1 MISQK
6 TRFKNMAF
14 KTYDQKFNNYNKISK
29 TMKQWISILAAGVL
43 GGLVVVGG
51 NQIMQ
56 NDQEVLAPQPEM
68 KLTPVANFNMA
79 PTAPSSFVTAAEKST
94 PAVVHI
100 TAQES
105 EAMASQRLQER
116 RNQYRG
122 FEGFEFFGL
131 DDFFGGGRSQFFRQ
145 KGSGSGVIISNDG
158 YIVTNNHV
166 VEFADEIIVTLSDKK
181 EYKAAKIGTDPSTDL
196 AVIKIEGENFP
207 TAEFAD
213 SDLVR
218 VGEWVLA
225 VGNPF
230 DYLTSTVTAGIVS
243 AKGRDINI
251 IKEDKAIEEFIQTD
265 AAINP
270 GNSGGALVNTDGNLI
285 GINTAIA
292 TPTGT
297 YAGYSFAIP
306 SNLAKE
312 IVFDIIENGNIERA
326 SLGVSGYDID
336 EELVEVYN
344 LPTDR
349 GFYVMEVVSGSAAEF
364 GGILPGDVVTRVNA
378 TDIQNFEDLKESLKF
393 GKVGD
398 ELNVTVNR
406 KGDIMV
412 MRVRLRKSL

>member
-1 MISQK
+1 
-6 TRFKNMAF
+6 
-14 KTYDQKFNNYNKISK
+14 
-29 TMKQWISILAAGVL
+29 MKQWISILAAGVL

-181 EYKAAKIGTDPSTDL
+181 EYKAVKIGTDPSTDL

-251 IKEDKAIEEFIQTD
+251 IREDKAIEEFIQTD

>member
-1 MISQK
+1 M
-6 TRFKNMAF
+6 
-14 KTYDQKFNNYNKISK
+14 
-29 TMKQWISILAAGVL
+29 
-43 GGLVVVGG
+43 
-51 NQIMQ
+51 
-56 NDQEVLAPQPEM
+56 
-68 KLTPVANFNMA
+68 
-79 PTAPSSFVTAAEKST
+79 
-94 PAVVHI
+94 HI

-181 EYKAAKIGTDPSTDL
+181 EYKAVKIGTDPSTDL

-207 TAEFAD
+207 TVEFAD

>member
-1 MISQK
+1 
-6 TRFKNMAF
+6 
-14 KTYDQKFNNYNKISK
+14 
-29 TMKQWISILAAGVL
+29 MKQWISILAAGVL

-68 KLTPVANFNMA
+68 KLTPVANFNTA

-181 EYKAAKIGTDPSTDL
+181 EYKAVKIGTDPSTDL

-270 GNSGGALVNTDGNLI
+270 GNSGGALVNTDGKLI

>member
-1 MISQK
+1 
-6 TRFKNMAF
+6 
-14 KTYDQKFNNYNKISK
+14 
-29 TMKQWISILAAGVL
+29 MKQWISILTAGVL

-68 KLTPVANFNMA
+68 KVTSVADFNMA
-79 PTAPSSFVTAAEKST
+79 PTAPASFVTAAEKST

-105 EAMASQRLQER
+105 EAMASQRLQQR
-116 RNQYRG
+116 RDQSRG
-122 FEGFEFFGL
+122 FEGFDFFGL

-181 EYKAAKIGTDPSTDL
+181 EYKAVKIGTDPSTDL

-207 TAEFAD
+207 TTEFAD

-378 TDIQNFEDLKESLKF
+378 TDIQSFEDLKESLKF

-406 KGDIMV
+406 KGDLKV
-412 MRVRLRKSL
+412 MKVRLRKSL

>member
-1 MISQK
+1 
-6 TRFKNMAF
+6 
-14 KTYDQKFNNYNKISK
+14 
-29 TMKQWISILAAGVL
+29 MKQWISILTAGVL

-68 KLTPVANFNMA
+68 KVTSVADYNMA
-79 PTAPSSFVTAAEKST
+79 PTAPASFVTAAEKST

-105 EAMASQRLQER
+105 EAMASQRLQQR
-116 RNQYRG
+116 RDQYRG
-122 FEGFEFFGL
+122 FEGFDFFGL

-181 EYKAAKIGTDPSTDL
+181 EYKAVKIGTDPSTDL

-207 TAEFAD
+207 TTEFAD

-378 TDIQNFEDLKESLKF
+378 TDIQSFEDLKESLKF

-406 KGDIMV
+406 KGDLKV
-412 MRVRLRKSL
+412 MKVRLRKSL

>member
-1 MISQK
+1 
-6 TRFKNMAF
+6 
-14 KTYDQKFNNYNKISK
+14 
-29 TMKQWISILAAGVL
+29 MKQWISFLTAGVL
-43 GGLVVVGG
+43 GGLVVIGG
-51 NQIMQ
+51 NKFMQ
-56 NDQEVLAPQPEM
+56 NDQHVFVEQPEIIA
-68 KLTPVANFNMA
+68 TPVASYNMA

-105 EAMASQRLQER
+105 EAMASQRLQDR

-122 FEGFEFFGL
+122 FEGLEFFGL
-131 DDFFGGGRSQFFRQ
+131 DEFFGGGRSQFFRQ

-158 YIVTNNHV
+158 FIVTNNHV

-181 EYKAAKIGTDPSTDL
+181 EYKATKIGTDPSTDL

-213 SDLVR
+213 SDLVK

-270 GNSGGALVNTDGNLI
+270 GNSGGALVNTDGLLI

-312 IVFDIIENGNIERA
+312 IVFDIIEHGDIERA

-336 EELVEVYN
+336 EELVETYN
-344 LPTDR
+344 LPTNQ
-349 GFYVMEVVSGSAAEF
+349 GFYVMEVLSGSAAEF
-364 GGILPGDVVTRVNA
+364 GGILPGDIVTSVNA
-378 TDIQNFEDLKESLKF
+378 KEIQSFDDLKESLKF

-406 KGDIMV
+406 KGEIKDF
-412 MRVRLRKSL
+412 RVRLRKSL

>member
-1 MISQK
+1 
-6 TRFKNMAF
+6 
-14 KTYDQKFNNYNKISK
+14 
-29 TMKQWISILAAGVL
+29 MKQWISILTAGVL

-68 KLTPVANFNMA
+68 KVTSVADFNMA
-79 PTAPSSFVTAAEKST
+79 PTAPASFVTAAEKST

-105 EAMASQRLQER
+105 EAMASQRLQQR
-116 RNQYRG
+116 RDQYRG
-122 FEGFEFFGL
+122 FEGFDFFGL

-181 EYKAAKIGTDPSTDL
+181 EYKAVKIGTDPSTDL

-292 TPTGT
+292 TP
-297 YAGYSFAIP
+297 

-378 TDIQNFEDLKESLKF
+378 TDIQSFEDLKESLKF

-406 KGDIMV
+406 KGDLKV
-412 MRVRLRKSL
+412 MKVRLRKSL

>member
-1 MISQK
+1 
-6 TRFKNMAF
+6 
-14 KTYDQKFNNYNKISK
+14 
-29 TMKQWISILAAGVL
+29 MKQWITYMTAGVL
-43 GGLVVVGG
+43 GGLVVIGG
-51 NQIMQ
+51 NKLAD
-56 NDQEVLAPQPEM
+56 NQEIPQTNEVEQFV
-68 KLTPVANFNMA
+68 TPVNYIDNSDVISM
-79 PTAPSSFVTAAEKST
+79 PNSFVTAAEKST

-100 TAQES
+100 RAEES
-105 EAMASQRLQER
+105 ESLANQRLQER
-116 RNQYRG
+116 RSNPRNDG
-122 FEGFEFFGL
+122 FGFSLE
-131 DDFFGGGRSQFFRQ
+131 DFFGGRGGSMGQFFRQ
-145 KGSGSGVIISNDG
+145 KGSGSGVIVSADG

-166 VEFADEIIVTLSDKK
+166 VEFADDIIVKLSDNK
-181 EYKAAKIGTDPSTDL
+181 EYKAIKIGTDPSTDL

-207 TAEFAD
+207 TAAFAD
-213 SDLVR
+213 SDRVR

-270 GNSGGALVNTDGNLI
+270 GNSGGALVNTDGDLI

-306 SNLAKE
+306 SNLVKD
-312 IVFDIIENGNIERA
+312 IVSDIIENGNIERA
-326 SLGVSGYDID
+326 SLGVAGYDID
-336 EELVEVYN
+336 EELVMTYK
-344 LPTDR
+344 LKTSK

-364 GGILPGDVVTRVNA
+364 GGILPGDVITNLDGERI
-378 TDIQNFEDLKESLKF
+378 TSFENLKEELKF

-398 ELNVTVNR
+398 EMTVSVNR
-406 KGDIMV
+406 NGTLKDI
-412 MRVRLRKSL
+412 RVRLRKSL

>member
-1 MISQK
+1 
-6 TRFKNMAF
+6 
-14 KTYDQKFNNYNKISK
+14 
-29 TMKQWISILAAGVL
+29 MKQWISILAAGVL

-68 KLTPVANFNMA
+68 KLTPVANFNTA

-181 EYKAAKIGTDPSTDL
+181 EYKAVKIGTDPSTDL

-378 TDIQNFEDLKESLKF
+378 IDIQNFEDLKESLKF

>member
-1 MISQK
+1 
-6 TRFKNMAF
+6 
-14 KTYDQKFNNYNKISK
+14 
-29 TMKQWISILAAGVL
+29 MKQWISILAAGVL

-181 EYKAAKIGTDPSTDL
+181 EYKAVKIGTDPSTDL

>member
-1 MISQK
+1 
-6 TRFKNMAF
+6 
-14 KTYDQKFNNYNKISK
+14 
-29 TMKQWISILAAGVL
+29 MKQWISILAAGVL

-56 NDQEVLAPQPEM
+56 NDQEALVPQPEM
-68 KLTPVANFNMA
+68 KVTPVANFNTA

-181 EYKAAKIGTDPSTDL
+181 EYKAVKIGTDPSTDL

-207 TAEFAD
+207 TVEFAD

-378 TDIQNFEDLKESLKF
+378 TDIQSFEDLKESLKF

-406 KGDIMV
+406 KGDLKV

>member
-1 MISQK
+1 
-6 TRFKNMAF
+6 
-14 KTYDQKFNNYNKISK
+14 
-29 TMKQWISILAAGVL
+29 MKQWISYVSAGIL
-43 GGLVVVGG
+43 GGLVVIGG
-51 NQIMQ
+51 NKIVNNQDSSQLNTYTQQHVM
-56 NDQEVLAPQPEM
+56 
-68 KLTPVANFNMA
+68 PVTNASEIANMI
-79 PTAPSSFVTAAEKST
+79 PVSFVEAAQKST
-94 PAVVHI
+94 IAVVHI
-100 TAQES
+100 RAEES
-105 EAMASQRLQER
+105 EKLAQQRLQEQ
-116 RNQYRG
+116 RNKPRNYY
-122 FEGFEFFGL
+122 ELDFFNL
-131 DDFFGGGRSQFFRQ
+131 EDFFGGGRGGGQFFRQ
-145 KGSGSGVIISNDG
+145 KGSGSGVIINNEG

-166 VEFADEIIVTLSDKK
+166 VQFADEIIVTLSDKR
-181 EYKAAKIGTDPSTDL
+181 EYKAKKIGTDPSTDL

-213 SDLVR
+213 SDKVR

-270 GNSGGALVNTDGNLI
+270 GNSGGALVNVDGNLI

-306 SNLAKE
+306 SNLVYD
-312 IVFDIIENGNIERA
+312 IVNDIIANGDIERA
-326 SLGVSGYDID
+326 NLGVSGYDVD
-336 EELVEVYN
+336 DELVESYK
-344 LPTDR
+344 LLTKK
-349 GFYVMEVVSGSAAEF
+349 GFYVMEVISGSAAEF
-364 GGILPGDVVTRVNA
+364 GGVLPGDVITKVDNKNITSF
-378 TDIQNFEDLKESLKF
+378 DDLKESLKF

-406 KGDIMV
+406 NGKIKDIK
-412 MRVRLRKSL
+412 VRLRKSL

>member
-1 MISQK
+1 
-6 TRFKNMAF
+6 
-14 KTYDQKFNNYNKISK
+14 
-29 TMKQWISILAAGVL
+29 MKQWISILAAGVL

-181 EYKAAKIGTDPSTDL
+181 EYKAVKIGTDPSTDL

-378 TDIQNFEDLKESLKF
+378 IDIQNFEDLKESLKF

>member
-1 MISQK
+1 
-6 TRFKNMAF
+6 
-14 KTYDQKFNNYNKISK
+14 
-29 TMKQWISILAAGVL
+29 MKQWISFLTAGVL
-43 GGLVVVGG
+43 GGLVVIGG
-51 NQIMQ
+51 NKFMQ
-56 NDQEVLAPQPEM
+56 NDQHVFVEQPEIIA
-68 KLTPVANFNMA
+68 TPVASYNMA

-105 EAMASQRLQER
+105 EAMASQRLQDR

-122 FEGFEFFGL
+122 FEGLEFFGL
-131 DDFFGGGRSQFFRQ
+131 DEFFGGGRSQFFRQ

-158 YIVTNNHV
+158 FIVTNNHV

-181 EYKAAKIGTDPSTDL
+181 EYKATKIGTDPSTDL

-213 SDLVR
+213 SDLVQ

-270 GNSGGALVNTDGNLI
+270 GNSGGALVNTDGLLI

-312 IVFDIIENGNIERA
+312 IVFDIIEHGDIERA

-336 EELVEVYN
+336 EELVETYN
-344 LPTDR
+344 LPTNQ
-349 GFYVMEVVSGSAAEF
+349 GFYVMEVLSGSAAEF
-364 GGILPGDVVTRVNA
+364 GGILPGDIVTSVNA
-378 TDIQNFEDLKESLKF
+378 KEIQSFDDLKESLKF

-406 KGDIMV
+406 KGEIKDF
-412 MRVRLRKSL
+412 RVRLRKSL

>member
-1 MISQK
+1 
-6 TRFKNMAF
+6 
-14 KTYDQKFNNYNKISK
+14 
-29 TMKQWISILAAGVL
+29 MKQWISILAAGVL

-68 KLTPVANFNMA
+68 KVTSVADFNMA
-79 PTAPSSFVTAAEKST
+79 PTAPASFVTAAEKST

-105 EAMASQRLQER
+105 EAMASQRLQQR
-116 RNQYRG
+116 RDQYRG
-122 FEGFEFFGL
+122 FEGFDFFGL

-181 EYKAAKIGTDPSTDL
+181 EYKAVKIGTDPSTDL

-378 TDIQNFEDLKESLKF
+378 TDIQSFEDLKESLKF

-406 KGDIMV
+406 KGDLKV
-412 MRVRLRKSL
+412 MKVRLRKSL

>member
-1 MISQK
+1 
-6 TRFKNMAF
+6 
-14 KTYDQKFNNYNKISK
+14 
-29 TMKQWISILAAGVL
+29 MKQWISILAAGVL

-56 NDQEVLAPQPEM
+56 NDQEALVPQPEM

-181 EYKAAKIGTDPSTDL
+181 EYKAVKIGTDPSTDL

-207 TAEFAD
+207 TVEFAD

>member
-1 MISQK
+1 
-6 TRFKNMAF
+6 
-14 KTYDQKFNNYNKISK
+14 
-29 TMKQWISILAAGVL
+29 MKQWISILAAGVL

-181 EYKAAKIGTDPSTDL
+181 EYKAVKIGTDPSTDL

-312 IVFDIIENGNIERA
+312 IVFDLIENGNIERA

>member
-1 MISQK
+1 
-6 TRFKNMAF
+6 
-14 KTYDQKFNNYNKISK
+14 
-29 TMKQWISILAAGVL
+29 MKQWLSFVTAGVL
-43 GGLVVVGG
+43 GGLIVFGG
-51 NQIMQ
+51 INYLDKDVETNQTY
-56 NDQEVLAPQPEM
+56 ESL
-68 KLTPVANFNMA
+68 LTPVAYNEA
-79 PTAPSSFVTAAEKST
+79 PINSPLVPNSFVSAAAKST

-100 TAQES
+100 RAEES
-105 EAMASQRLQER
+105 ETLANQRLQER
-116 RNQYRG
+116 RQNRGNQGRG
-122 FEGFEFFGL
+122 FLNLEDL
-131 DDFFGGGRSQFFRQ
+131 FGGNGTGFGQFFRQ
-145 KGSGSGVIISNDG
+145 KGSGSGVIVSSDG
-158 YIVTNNHV
+158 YIATNNHV

-181 EYKAAKIGTDPSTDL
+181 EYKARKIGTDPSTDL

-207 TAEFAD
+207 TVDYAD
-213 SDLVR
+213 SDEVR

-306 SNLAKE
+306 SNLVKE
-312 IVFDIIENGNIERA
+312 IIEDIITNGNIERA
-326 SLGVSGYDID
+326 SLGVAGYDID
-336 EELVEVYN
+336 EELKATYDLKE
-344 LPTDR
+344 DK
-349 GFYVMEVVSGSAAEF
+349 GFYVMEVIAGSAAEF
-364 GGILPGDVVTRVNA
+364 GGILPGDIVTKLDGEPIRSFDELSNA
-378 TDIQNFEDLKESLKF
+378 LKF

-398 ELNVTVNR
+398 EMVVTVNR
-406 KGDIMV
+406 DGRIKDV
-412 MRVRLRKSL
+412 RVRLRKSL